1 MAEINIEDME
11 PEKYPLNPSAKDTLR
26 LLVPGVSERIANECV
41 NFVAAL
47 RPEVQPKVAD
57 ALWYFSTA
65 LHLLPEELRHV
76 RGTAWALMVLIKEHQ
91 FNKNFKY

>member
-26 LLVPGVSERIANECV
+26 LLVPGVSERIGSDCV
-41 NFVAAL
+41 NFVAGL
-47 RPEVQPKVAD
+47 RTELQSDVAN

>member
-47 RPEVQPKVAD
+47 RPEV
-57 ALWYFSTA
+57 
-65 LHLLPEELRHV
+65 
-76 RGTAWALMVLIKEHQ
+76 
-91 FNKNFKY
+91 